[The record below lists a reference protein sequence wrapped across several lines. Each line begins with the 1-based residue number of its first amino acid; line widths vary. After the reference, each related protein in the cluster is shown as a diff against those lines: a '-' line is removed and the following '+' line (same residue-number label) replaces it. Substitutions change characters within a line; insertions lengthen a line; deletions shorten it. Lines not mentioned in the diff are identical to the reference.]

1 MLILHNIQNIQ
12 MNYFELFGLPIG
24 FKVDT
29 TQLRSAFMD
38 IQKASHPDKFTQA
51 GDQEQDQALEKS
63 AIANKAFTLLNN
75 SDKILP
81 YVLEV
86 TGYLESEEKYALQPD
101 FLMEMMELN
110 ETWMDASNEAEK
122 SKIIEKVKNIENE
135 IHSPVKKL
143 LETPSIDTI
152 SQEGMLQIKEYYYK
166 KKYLDRI
173 LADFR

>member
-1 MLILHNIQNIQ
+1 

-24 FKVDT
+24 FQVDT
-29 TQLRSAFMD
+29 KQLRAAFME
-38 IQKASHPDKFTQA
+38 IQRASHPDKFTQA
-51 GDQEQDQALEKS
+51 NEFEQEEALEKS
-63 AIANKAFTLLNN
+63 AIANKAFTLLQNPAA
-75 SDKILP
+75 ILP

-86 TGYLESEEKYALQPD
+86 KGFLEKEEKYALSPD

-110 ETWMDASNEAEK
+110 EAWMDADTQPEK
-122 SKIIEKVKNIENE
+122 DYVLAQVNTIKNE
-135 IHSPVKKL
+135 ISTPIQSL
-143 LETPSIDTI
+143 LEADSVDTI

>member
-1 MLILHNIQNIQ
+1 

-29 TQLRSAFMD
+29 SQLRAAFMD
-38 IQKASHPDKFTQA
+38 IQKNSHPDKFSQA
-51 GDQEQDQALEKS
+51 SVEDKAEALEKS
-63 AIANKAFTLLNN
+63 AMANKAFTLLNN
-75 SDKILP
+75 TDKLLP

-86 TGYLESEEKYALQPD
+86 TGHLELEEKYALAPE

-110 ETWMDASNEAEK
+110 EAWMDASNETEK
-122 SKIIEKVKNIENE
+122 NILIAKVKNIENE
-135 IHSPVKKL
+135 IYTPVQSL
-143 LETPSIDTI
+143 LEATQIDSI
-152 SQEGMLQIKEYYYK
+152 SQEGMLQIKEYYFK